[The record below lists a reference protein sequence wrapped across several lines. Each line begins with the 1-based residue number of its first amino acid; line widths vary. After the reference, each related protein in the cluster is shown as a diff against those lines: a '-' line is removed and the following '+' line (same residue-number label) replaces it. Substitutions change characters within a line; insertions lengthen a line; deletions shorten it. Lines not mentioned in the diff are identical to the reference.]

1 MREQWQYAQASTF
14 SGGANVDKP
23 GADELNRAS
32 DPGTSSSELG
42 KLAFSEDPAVV
53 AAVLDNPSTPSW
65 VLGRFGAQQT
75 PSDAVNQAVPVR
87 RGAQSPSAVG
97 NLDSR
102 LLAAQLAAVDYIRA
116 GLTLVLLVIS
126 TSAAVTLGNQAE
138 FRKSLICGQ
147 RIETCDESGGMLF
160 YILGT
165 VISILLLISYFVISS
180 KAASHRQRAG
190 A

>member
-1 MREQWQYAQASTF
+1 MLRRWQYAQAGF
-14 SGGANVDKP
+14 SLGGANVDKSH
-23 GADELNRAS
+23 ADDLNRAS

-53 AAVLDNPSTPSW
+53 AAVLDNPNTPSW
-65 VLGRFGAQQT
+65 VLGRFGAQQA
-75 PSDAVNQAVPVR
+75 PSDGVDHSASVR
-87 RGAQSPSAVG
+87 LGAQSASTVST
-97 NLDSR
+97 LDTR

-126 TSAAVTLGNQAE
+126 TSGAFTLGNQAE
-138 FRKSLICGQ
+138 FRKSLICGA
-147 RIETCDESGGMLF
+147 RTESCDESGGLLF
-160 YILGT
+160 YVLGA
-165 VISILLLISYFVISS
+165 VIGVVLLISYFVISS